1 MNFIK
6 KATLVGVAAVALAT
20 AGSPSYATEE
30 PSPPVGRMKIATN
43 YVRENGCHEKTLT
56 FTTQV
61 PNVDRLDRS
70 YHGKLD
76 GLEIVE
82 SGNGTRALRNV
93 TWVNATTISYQL
105 SVKGAGFWVDP
116 PKVFGTR
123 IGGGY
128 CHGAAGASLEVSVY
142 AHYR

>member
-1 MNFIK
+1 MNWKSGIPLAGF
-6 KATLVGVAAVALAT
+6 AAAILSAAAL
-20 AGSPSYATEE
+20 PSSAAEE
-30 PSPPVGRMKIATN
+30 PPPFGRVKIATN
-43 YVRENGCHEKTLT
+43 YVRENGCHEKTQT

-70 YHGKLD
+70 YHGKVD
-76 GLEIVE
+76 GLEVVE

-93 TWVNATTISYQL
+93 TWVNGNTISYQL
-105 SVKGAGFWVDP
+105 YVKGAGFWVDP
-116 PKVFGTR
+116 PKVLGTR

-142 AHYR
+142 ARYRE